1 MSQELSLP
9 VLILVQPQDQPP
21 GRRPGP
27 AGHAHWWQVRLHLGC
42 LCRSGGGSCSDPCSC
57 QEWSEKP
64 EEGHRRLS
72 PAPPHTGDLAHT
84 GRLDHVLLRRWQIVL
99 LQDEWVQWLRL
110 QGTSQCISLSPRAIQ
125 RLEGCM
131 INCQAALITALQYWF
146 QLGVGRWAEAG
157 QQESTAHTAKSQKF
171 YKGNHSLCGAWNQ
184 GWVDWPRKHQLR
196 HLSCPVLLGMFF
208 APGSDPGSTVRDRL
222 DLSSTDPGKFVPSL
236 FHGAAASGCDWHT
249 VRNWP
254 TSWCT
259 CQFIYAVSKH
269 SLGLW

>member
-1 MSQELSLP
+1 MAFQKPWEWVLLWEESQLHPPGVPGELWASKAETSLMSQELSLP

-131 INCQAALITALQYWF
+131 INCQAALITSSAVLISVGGGQ
-146 QLGVGRWAEAG
+146 VGR
-157 QQESTAHTAKSQKF
+157 
-171 YKGNHSLCGAWNQ
+171 
-184 GWVDWPRKHQLR
+184 GWSARKHSPHSQ
-196 HLSCPVLLGMFF
+196 
-208 APGSDPGSTVRDRL
+208 
-222 DLSSTDPGKFVPSL
+222 
-236 FHGAAASGCDWHT
+236 
-249 VRNWP
+249 
-254 TSWCT
+254 
-259 CQFIYAVSKH
+259 VSKV
-269 SLGLW
+269 L